1 MGDWGALAVQT
12 SRESDPEDGLMLGLT
27 RLSGFMHK
35 YMQNHE
41 FDPSFNSN
49 SRLHFAKL

>member
-1 MGDWGALAVQT
+1 MGDWGALAVKT

-35 YMQNHE
+35 YMSLIRRITQIHA
-41 FDPSFNSN
+41 FI
-49 SRLHFAKL
+49 L